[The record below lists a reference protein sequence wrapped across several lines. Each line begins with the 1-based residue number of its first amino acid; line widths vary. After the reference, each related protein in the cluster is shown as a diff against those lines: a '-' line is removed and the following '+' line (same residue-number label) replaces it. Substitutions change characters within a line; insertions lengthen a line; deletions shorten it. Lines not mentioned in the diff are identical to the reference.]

1 MHNEGTRGSTGGLL
15 GTRTKSVQLPSV
27 VCNAPHRYEGGRRE
41 AFSGPA
47 QRVCSYLRWCAMHP
61 IGTMGVDMKDSQ
73 DLSLG
78 APRSSNLEPGLLVA
92 GCWLAGFD

>member
-1 MHNEGTRGSTGGLL
+1 MHNEGTRGLTGGLL

-27 VCNAPHRYEGGRRE
+27 VCNAPHRYEG
-41 AFSGPA
+41 
-47 QRVCSYLRWCAMHP
+47 
-61 IGTMGVDMKDSQ
+61 VDMNDSQ
-73 DLSLG
+73 DFSFG